1 MTDLLPTATIL
12 VIAGPTASGK
22 SAAALELATALN
34 GTIINADALQVYD
47 GIPVL
52 SAAPTAGEMAAVPHR
67 LYGALP
73 PEEACSAG
81 RWRALAI
88 EAISA
93 VLAEGRVPMLV
104 GGTGLYLRALIEGIV
119 EIPPVPAEVRTGAE
133 GLLAGLGGAAFR
145 QRLGELDPEA
155 AGRLHDNDRQ
165 RLIRAFEIV
174 TATGRTQGDWQRE
187 MHQRPPGGWCFDIG
201 LLLPERDWLYER
213 CDRRF
218 GAMLAAGAEEE
229 VRALLERG
237 LDPDLPAM
245 KAVGVP
251 ELAAYLRGEASR
263 QEAAARAQ
271 QATRNYAKRQLTW
284 LRNQM
289 KPGPGRRIFCAQDAA
304 SLSATFRRLA
314 TGNGA

>member
-1 MTDLLPTATIL
+1 MKDLLSAPSVL

-22 SAAALELATALN
+22 SAAALELAAALG
-34 GTIINADALQVYD
+34 GTVINADALQIYA

-52 SAAPTAGEMAAVPHR
+52 SAAPTQAERAAVPHR
-67 LYGALP
+67 LYGVLS

-81 RWRALAI
+81 RWRTLAI
-88 EAISA
+88 AAIEA

-119 EIPPVPAEVRTGAE
+119 EIPPVPPEVRAGAE
-133 GLLAGLGGAAFR
+133 ALLARVGGTEFR
-145 QRLGELDPEA
+145 RKLGERDPEA

-174 TATGRTQGDWQRE
+174 TATGRTQGEWQRE
-187 MHQRPPGGWCFDIG
+187 AHQRPPEGWSFDIG
-201 LLLPERDWLYER
+201 LLLPGRDWLYER

-218 GAMLAAGAEEE
+218 DAMLAGGAEEE
-229 VRALLERG
+229 VRALLARG
-237 LDPDLPAM
+237 LDPELPAM
-245 KAVGVP
+245 KAVGLP
-251 ELAAYLRGEASR
+251 ELAAFLRGEVSR
-263 QEAAARAQ
+263 EEAAAGAR

-289 KPGPGRRIFCAQDAA
+289 KPGAGRRIFCAADADA
-304 SLSATFRRLA
+304 LAATFRRLA
-314 TGNGA
+314 DGYGV

>member
-1 MTDLLPTATIL
+1 MKDLSSTPAIL

-22 SAAALELATALN
+22 SAAALELAAALN
-34 GTIINADALQVYD
+34 GTIINADALQIYA

-52 SAAPTAGEMAAVPHR
+52 SAAPTEAEKAGVPHL
-67 LYGALP
+67 LYGELSPA
-73 PEEACSAG
+73 EACSAG

-88 EAISA
+88 AAIEA

-104 GGTGLYLRALIEGIV
+104 GGTGLYLRALVEGIV
-119 EIPPVPAEVRTGAE
+119 EIPPVPAEVRADAE
-133 GLLAGLGGAAFR
+133 MLLASLGGAAFR
-145 QRLGELDPEA
+145 RRLGERDPEA

-165 RLIRAFEIV
+165 RLIRAYEIV
-174 TATGRTQGDWQRE
+174 TATGRTQGDWQRD
-187 MHQRPPGGWCFDIG
+187 MHQRPPEGWFFDIG
-201 LLLPERDWLYER
+201 LLLPDRDWLYER

-229 VRALLERG
+229 VRALLDRG

-251 ELAAYLRGEASR
+251 ELAAYLRGETSR
-263 QEAAARAQ
+263 QEAAARAR

-289 KPGPGRRIFCAQDAA
+289 KPGTGRRIFCAADAGA
-304 SLSATFRRLA
+304 LSATFRKLA
-314 TGNGA
+314 AAHGA